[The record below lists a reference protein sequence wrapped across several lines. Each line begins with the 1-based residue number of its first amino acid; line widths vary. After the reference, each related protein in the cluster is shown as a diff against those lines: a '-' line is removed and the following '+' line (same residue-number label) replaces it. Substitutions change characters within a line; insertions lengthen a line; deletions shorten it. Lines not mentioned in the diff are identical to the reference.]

1 MGAGGGQREFQG
13 KMPNTKSLL
22 GLTFVVCFIGT
33 LGVARKEAGEFD
45 VSFKKKHENRLRLFL
60 KKIAVCDSFMQK
72 ARCCLH

>member
-1 MGAGGGQREFQG
+1 LGAGGDRREFQG

-45 VSFKKKHENRLRLFL
+45 VSFKKNMKT
-60 KKIAVCDSFMQK
+60 D
-72 ARCCLH
+72 